1 MRMMRHRLYGGSL
14 LAVAALVLG
23 APTAPAQSIDL
34 LTGSTDSLA
43 DRLPGGLIARGQV
56 PATTYDVPGLAAEN
70 VPIPTGN
77 PGGHGFY
84 TALDFVFLTQTWAL
98 GDQIV
103 AVRGLVDSR
112 GLITGLPGT
121 YIGSGVEALRTN
133 DFPRRSWLPGFNLT
147 LGYKLDDGTSVYLSY
162 LNLLDRNYHTGA
174 TLVPPFFRSRLDLSD
189 TFLVAGVF
197 NFPPQYAGPLV
208 KTTADDTNGN
218 GLPDDNEGGN
228 FYGIWNGAG
237 VMDIQFNHRFNQWEI
252 GARVPLFQ
260 TEYSRIYGLAGGRF
274 DWFWERFQWRTVSYD
289 ILGQATARDAARYKN
304 TLSQRMYG
312 PFFGCGHE
320 VYMGKRFSLSLDLTG
335 AVLMNLIKER
345 AKYKLESNEI
355 GNKLSRDEF
364 SLVPSATA
372 HLNMWWYP
380 IEGVQVRVGYN
391 AYTFF
396 NTMRMEQPIGFNY
409 SSIDPAY
416 DTQYF
421 RIVHGVN
428 AGVGL
433 FF

>member
-14 LAVAALVLG
+14 LAVAALFAG
-23 APTAPAQSIDL
+23 APAARAQSIDL
-34 LTGSTDSLA
+34 LSGSTGSLA
-43 DRLPGGLIARGQV
+43 DRLPGGVMARGQIGDS
-56 PATTYDVPGLAAEN
+56 TYDVPGRPAEN
-70 VPIPTGN
+70 IPIPTGN

-84 TALDFVFLTQTWAL
+84 TALDFMFLTQTWAL

-121 YIGSGVEALRTN
+121 YIGSGVEALRTG
-133 DFPRRSWLPGFNLT
+133 DFPRQSWLPGFNLT
-147 LGYKLDDGTSVYLSY
+147 LGYKLDDGTSIYLSY

-174 TLVPPFFRSRLDLSD
+174 TLVPPFFRSAPDLSD

-197 NFPPQYAGPLV
+197 NFPPHYAGPLV
-208 KTTADDTNGN
+208 KTEADDANGN
-218 GLPDDNEGGN
+218 RIPDPNEGGN

-289 ILGQATARDAARYKN
+289 INGQATQRDAATYKN

-320 VYMGKRFSLSLDLTG
+320 VYMGKRFSLSLDVTG
-335 AVLMNLIKER
+335 AVLMNIISER
-345 AKYKLESNEI
+345 AKYKLESAEI
-355 GNKLSRDEF
+355 QNKLSRDEF

-391 AYTFF
+391 AWTFF

-416 DTQYF
+416 ERQYF
-421 RIVHGVN
+421 RIVHGAN

>member
-1 MRMMRHRLYGGSL
+1 MRMLRHRLYGGSL
-14 LAVAALVLG
+14 LAVAALFAGVP
-23 APTAPAQSIDL
+23 AAQAQSIDL
-34 LTGSTDSLA
+34 LSGSASLA
-43 DRLPGGLIARGQV
+43 DRLPGGVMARAQV
-56 PATTYDVPGLAAEN
+56 PDATYDVPGLPAEN

-84 TALDFVFLTQTWAL
+84 TALDFMFLTQTWAL
-98 GDQIV
+98 GDQTV
-103 AVRGLVDSR
+103 AVRGMVDSR
-112 GLITGLPGT
+112 GLITGLPGMR
-121 YIGSGVEALRTN
+121 IGSGVKALSTR

-162 LNLLDRNYHTGA
+162 LNLMDRNYHAGA
-174 TLVPPFFRSRLDLSD
+174 TLVPPFFRSGTDLAD

-208 KTTADDTNGN
+208 KTEADDANGN
-218 GLPDDNEGGN
+218 RIPDANEGGN
-228 FYGIWNGAG
+228 FYGIWNAAG
-237 VMDIQFNHRFNQWEI
+237 VMDIQFNHRFSQWEI
-252 GARVPLFQ
+252 GARVPLYQ

-274 DWFWERFQWRTVSYD
+274 DWIWERFQWRTVSYD
-289 ILGQATARDAARYKN
+289 INGQATARDAARYKN

-320 VYMGKRFSLSLDLTG
+320 VYMGKRFSLSLDVTG
-335 AVLMNLIKER
+335 AILMNIISER

-355 GNKLSRDEF
+355 QNKLSRDEF
-364 SLVPSATA
+364 GLVPSATA

-380 IEGVQVRVGYN
+380 IEGVQMRVGYN